1 MSSFNASYLNSTALN
16 TTASSGSQ
24 VYVRDVSLPL
34 NTSLEAASSLGTLT
48 ADETQLNARAQVMRE
63 NPIHFYKFTLD
74 GDSIKM
80 NFLNVTGSSDLRIQL
95 LNSSGTIVADSSSTA
110 SAALQTAYDD
120 LSSGDGLDQEAGE
133 YFVKVTFDTTALRSI
148 PQLYSFGL
156 YSGTRF
162 STSYQTVG
170 KAQSTE
176 RQFVLIDETMTFSLI
191 DAQAYELKTAHA
203 ANETALSAIN
213 IGWLYQNKGALSVSS
228 QLTDVCSTQYYSF
241 IHQKGESLKL
251 AYNNHTGTSKTRV
264 QLYDSSGTQ
273 VLADSHGTEDQRAA
287 YAALSSAEG
296 LDSGAGPYLIKV
308 SYVAGERKT
317 KQIYDF
323 KVFSGTAYDSIYKTS
338 VGTESAE
345 AALANGHLVMKYS
358 MQDTAVS
365 YLMSMSQGED
375 VSIIDTLR
383 KTV

>member
-1 MSSFNASYLNSTALN
+1 MSNFTASYLDSTILN
-16 TTASSGSQ
+16 TTAAPSSR

-34 NTSLEAASSLGTLT
+34 NTSLDTASNLGTLT
-48 ADETQLNARAQVMRE
+48 TDATQLNARAQVMRE
-63 NPIHFYKFTLD
+63 NPTHFYKFTLD
-74 GDSIKM
+74 GDSIKI
-80 NFLNVTGSSDLRIQL
+80 NFSNVTGSSGLRVQL
-95 LNSSGTIVADSSSTA
+95 LNSSGTIVADSSSVA
-110 SAALQTAYDD
+110 SEALQEAYDD
-120 LSSGDGLDQEAGE
+120 LSSSDGLDQEAGE
-133 YFVKVTFDTTALRSI
+133 YFVKVTFDTTSVRAV
-148 PQLYSFGL
+148 PQLYSIAL

-162 STSYQTVG
+162 ATSYQTVG

-176 RQFVLIDETMTFSLI
+176 RQYVLIDKTMTFSLI
-191 DAQAYELKTAHA
+191 DAQSYELKTAHA

-213 IGWLYQNKGALSVSS
+213 IGWLYENKAALSVSS

-251 AYNNHTGTSKTRV
+251 AYNNHTGTSDTRV

-273 VLADSHGTEDQRAA
+273 LLADSHGTEDQKAA
-287 YAALSSAEG
+287 YAALASSDG
-296 LDSGAGPYLIKV
+296 LDAGAGPYLIKV
-308 SYVAGERKT
+308 SYGTGERKT

-323 KVFSGTAYDSIYKTS
+323 KVYSGTSYDALYKTA
-338 VGTESAE
+338 VGTESAK

-375 VSIIDTLR
+375 VSIIDTLS
-383 KTV
+383 KTF

>member
-1 MSSFNASYLNSTALN
+1 MSSFNASYLSSTALN

-34 NTSLEAASSLGTLT
+34 NTSLETANSLGTLI

-80 NFLNVTGSSDLRIQL
+80 NFLNVTGSSGLRIQL

-110 SAALQTAYDD
+110 STALQTAYND
-120 LSSGDGLDQEAGE
+120 LSSSDGLDQEAGE
-133 YFVKVTFDTTALRSI
+133 YFVKVTFDTAALRSV
-148 PQLYSFGL
+148 PQLYSIAL
-156 YSGTRF
+156 YSGTHF
-162 STSYQTVG
+162 TTSYQTVG
-170 KAQSTE
+170 KAQSLE

-241 IHQKGESLKL
+241 IHQKGESLKM
-251 AYNNHTGTSKTRV
+251 AYNNHTGTSETRV

-273 VLADSHGTEDQRAA
+273 VLADSHGTQDQQAA
-287 YAALSSAEG
+287 YAALSSSEG
-296 LDSGAGPYLIKV
+296 LDAGAGPYLIKV

-323 KVFSGTAYDSIYKTS
+323 KVFSGTSYDSLYKTS
-338 VGTESAE
+338 VGTESGE
-345 AALANGHLVMKYS
+345 MALANGHLVMKYS
-358 MQDTAVS
+358 MQDSAVS
-365 YLMSMSQGED
+365 YLMSLSQGED
-375 VSIIDTLR
+375 ISIINTLS
-383 KTV
+383 KTF